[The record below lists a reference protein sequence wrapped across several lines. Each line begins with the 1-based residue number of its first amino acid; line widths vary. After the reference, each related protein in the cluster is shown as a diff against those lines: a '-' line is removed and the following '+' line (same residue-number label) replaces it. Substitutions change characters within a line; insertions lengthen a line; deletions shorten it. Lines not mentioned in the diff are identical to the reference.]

1 MPVLP
6 AGYANSNTPLYE
18 TNEDPDPVQGIVGLN
33 GVGVSR
39 VGDNV
44 FIQPLAPFTVS
55 GSTGVN
61 GNLVIDQVFTSSFTN
76 TAGGF
81 EFNPAPSSG
90 FRVDVVSDSNES
102 LGVRIMNGATGA
114 TGIVG
119 MLLDTA
125 DQALELVAPDSNKI
139 RVYADTGSGNGFKLL
154 PGSTG
159 GAGGLTISNGA
170 TGALPSE
177 FVFYNA
183 TVSGG
188 GLDAGHL
195 ALYGYSG
202 GSDALILD
210 AQPDGSNIIL
220 GDGAVVGGAVVEVS
234 GTKGGSQLTS
244 RVNDPVF
251 NPAVSNVGVILTT
264 SNTIVPAGNPGY
276 FTASQTPLEP
286 GLYMLQCEVKM
297 DNSGSF
303 SIPAPGSLLFY
314 IADQNGTNFK
324 TFSEIDITN
333 TMLIQPVPNTA
344 NEPSF
349 TSAVFTI
356 TSAQDITVGYEIDGT
371 WNLGTDGNI
380 DFQIIKLA

>member
-6 AGYANSNTPLYE
+6 SGYANSNTPLYE
-18 TNEDPDPVQGIVGLN
+18 TNEDPDPVQGIIGLN
-33 GVGVSR
+33 GVGVNR
-39 VGDNV
+39 IGDNV
-44 FIQPLAPFTVS
+44 IIQPLAPFTIS
-55 GSTGVN
+55 GATGAN

-76 TAGGF
+76 TVGGF

-90 FRVDVVSDSNES
+90 FRVDVVSASNES
-102 LGVRIMNGATGA
+102 IGVRVQNGATGA
-114 TGIVG
+114 TGVVG

-139 RVYADTGSGNGFKLL
+139 RVYADTGSGNGFKLV
-154 PGSTG
+154 PGTAT
-159 GAGGLTISNGA
+159 GAGGLTIANSGA

-234 GTKGGSQLTS
+234 GTLGTS
-244 RVNDPVF
+244 RVNDPVY
-251 NPAVSNVGVILTT
+251 NPSVSNTGF
-264 SNTIVPAGNPGY
+264 S
-276 FTASQTPLEP
+276 FTAGPALSGNGVYSGSDINLDP
-286 GLYMLQCEVKM
+286 GLYLFQLELGL
-297 DNSGSF
+297 NNGGSF
-303 SIPAPGSLLFY
+303 NIPSPGSLLFY
-314 IADQNGTNFK
+314 LADVAGGGFRP
-324 TFSEIDITN
+324 FSEMNITN
-333 TMLIQPVPNTA
+333 TMIVSPAVGTA
-344 NEPSF
+344 NEPTFS
-349 TSAVFTI
+349 SAVITI
-356 TSAQDITVGYEIDGT
+356 TTSTACSVAFEIDGS
-371 WNLGTDGNI
+371 WDLGTGKQAK
-380 DFQIIKLA
+380 FQIIKLA